1 MKSILKFTAIAV
13 VSLFAF
19 TANAEEKKE
28 QTFTGKGE
36 CAKCALDKADSCQMA
51 ITVKEDGKDKTYL
64 LENNAVTKAYH
75 KNICKSEKKV
85 KVIGTFKEKD
95 GEKIIVAKKV
105 ETQS

>member
-13 VSLFAF
+13 VSLFAI
-19 TANAEEKKE
+19 TANAEEKE

-36 CAKCALDKADSCQMA
+36 CAKCSLEKAESCQMA

-75 KNICKSEKKV
+75 KNICQSEKKV
-85 KVIGTFKEKD
+85 KVVGTFKEKD
-95 GEKIIVAKKV
+95 GEKVIVAKKV